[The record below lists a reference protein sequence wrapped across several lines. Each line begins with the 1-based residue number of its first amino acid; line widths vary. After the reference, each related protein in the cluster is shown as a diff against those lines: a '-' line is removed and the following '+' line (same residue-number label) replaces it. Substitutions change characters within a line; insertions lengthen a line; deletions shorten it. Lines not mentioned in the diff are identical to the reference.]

1 MSWTQ
6 KSIKWNNTEFDCFAH
21 DEANLLTINALNAIK
36 VGDIIQI
43 GDKTHEVILV
53 TDFAN
58 RGEVLLVETKEQ
70 VNGKSSS
77 RRTGNKSSGSDD
89 QGSSDA

>member
-6 KSIKWNNTEFDCFAH
+6 KTIKWNNSTFDCFSH
-21 DEANLLTINALNAIK
+21 DEADLLTINAKNAIK
-36 VGDIIQI
+36 VGDIIQSN
-43 GDKTHEVILV
+43 DKTYEVITV

-70 VNGKSSS
+70 TSGKSSS
-77 RRTGNKSSGSDD
+77 RRTANKSSGSDD